1 VFGGAMI
8 IAPRLVPDAANL
20 AQKEESA

>member
-8 IAPRLVPDAANL
+8 VAPRLVPDADENNSDGAT
-20 AQKEESA
+20 S